1 MTELLLDKSTLV
13 ENIRTQF
20 QNINKLK
27 YQRSLQEFFDGDAF
41 IGDNVFETCFK
52 IRPNLPPLAYE
63 VSGPYC
69 ATSNEYATIGRI
81 YECGDLIFERNIKQQ
96 IQQRT
101 AAMVWLFLSE
111 LGHSPKKVLMVG
123 AGKLS
128 FEIVKYLKHF
138 IPSLDKIDYHTR
150 TQHADTFETSCD
162 DLGVTSQYQAK
173 LDLAAYDTIIMA
185 TNTSECLIDERN
197 IESVQLGAVV
207 ASLCTTSQTGEI
219 VGSVYAR
226 DDVNVIFDYELTR
239 SFTADMQ
246 AADKA
251 GHLHNISLLSD
262 LLARDRSQVQSQA
275 DSNNVSQKKTLLRIT
290 GTPMQNVAVLDMMRV
305 E

>member
-1 MTELLLDKSTLV
+1 VTEIVLDKPTLV
-13 ENIRTQF
+13 DNIRTQF
-20 QNINKLK
+20 KNLDKLK

-52 IRPNLPPLAYE
+52 IRAGLPPLAYE

-69 ATSNEYATIGRI
+69 AASNEYATIGRI
-81 YECGDLIFERNIKQQ
+81 YERGELVFERNIKQQ

-111 LGHSPKKVLMVG
+111 LGHTPKKILMVG

-128 FEIVKYLKHF
+128 LEIVKYLKHF
-138 IPSLDKIDYHTR
+138 IPSLNEIDYHSR
-150 TQHADTFETSCD
+150 AQHLEAFETPCAQI
-162 DLGVTSQYQAK
+162 GVATHYQGS
-173 LDLAAYDTIIMA
+173 LELSSYDTIIMA
-185 TNTSECLIDERN
+185 TNTNVCLIDESD
-197 IESVQLGAVV
+197 IEAMQPGAVI

-219 VGSVYAR
+219 AGSVYAR

-239 SFTADMQ
+239 SFTADMK

-251 GHLHNISLLSD
+251 GYL
-262 LLARDRSQVQSQA
+262 
-275 DSNNVSQKKTLLRIT
+275 NNVSLLGDVLTDPEPQIHSQISSQKKNIWRIT
-290 GTPMQNVAVLDMMRV
+290 GTPMQNIAVLDMLRSL
-305 E
+305 